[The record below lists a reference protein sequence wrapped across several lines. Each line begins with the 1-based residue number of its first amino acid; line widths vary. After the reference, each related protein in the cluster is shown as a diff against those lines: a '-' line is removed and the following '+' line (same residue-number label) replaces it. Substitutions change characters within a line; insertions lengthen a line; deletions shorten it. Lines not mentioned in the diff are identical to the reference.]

1 MNRSLKR
8 KIATLLLCMS
18 AIVVMAQDAP
28 VNSLPIKTINGR
40 QYHYYTIQPK
50 ETIYSISHKLGID
63 KQTIEQHNPSVKDG
77 MRGTG
82 VLYFPIESATPQTSP
97 ATLPAN
103 ITHKAKKGESA
114 YAIAHMYG
122 VSVADLVAANPRIL
136 DGVKANDMITIPAP
150 GETTHREER
159 NAMQHSTSVVQP
171 ETQEAYVTDGR
182 ETEPQAEPADS
193 TAMETEPEATPQ
205 AIDIAVLLPFQTDRD
220 KPSKQ
225 AQHYT
230 DFLKGLL
237 MAADTMRHAGTPIH
251 LTVFDTHD
259 SADTVRAV
267 IGSPEIAGTDIV
279 IAPDDSAHIDII
291 SQWADTAGARVLNMF
306 AVRNTAHEIH
316 PSLIQGNILHEMM
329 YEKAVRN
336 FMKRF
341 DGYTPVIVN
350 NMEEDADKS
359 KFTDMLVN
367 GLTSAGTEYR
377 AIAHNGKLDESQL
390 AWMAPDKRY
399 VFVPTSS
406 SRVVLN
412 SILPAITTKKQEAD
426 DAGNV
431 ALFGYP
437 EWIIIRGDLLQKLH
451 EAGTTIY
458 SRFVMNPDNYR
469 SRTLESRFRECYG
482 TAMIPT
488 APMYGTLGF
497 DTGMWIINAA
507 MDPEKAACYTGI
519 QNGFNLIRKA
529 PDQGYVNN
537 SLFLIDFMPNG
548 LIESSNCD

>member
-1 MNRSLKR
+1 
-8 KIATLLLCMS
+8 
-18 AIVVMAQDAP
+18 
-28 VNSLPIKTINGR
+28 
-40 QYHYYTIQPK
+40 
-50 ETIYSISHKLGID
+50 
-63 KQTIEQHNPSVKDG
+63 
-77 MRGTG
+77 
-82 VLYFPIESATPQTSP
+82 
-97 ATLPAN
+97 
-103 ITHKAKKGESA
+103 
-114 YAIAHMYG
+114 
-122 VSVADLVAANPRIL
+122 
-136 DGVKANDMITIPAP
+136 
-150 GETTHREER
+150 
-159 NAMQHSTSVVQP
+159 
-171 ETQEAYVTDGR
+171 
-182 ETEPQAEPADS
+182 
-193 TAMETEPEATPQ
+193 
-205 AIDIAVLLPFQTDRD
+205 
-220 KPSKQ
+220 
-225 AQHYT
+225 
-230 DFLKGLL
+230 
-237 MAADTMRHAGTPIH
+237 
-251 LTVFDTHD
+251 
-259 SADTVRAV
+259 
-267 IGSPEIAGTDIV
+267 
-279 IAPDDSAHIDII
+279 
-291 SQWADTAGARVLNMF
+291 MF